1 MNRILL
7 FIFLT
12 VIGFSTEAQKTTVKK
27 NNFVTGISGGF
38 SNSVNDDPFALFF
51 HLGYERIIGDPVK
64 EGFFYALELRFRPG
78 VLLSSYDY
86 SPIDPD
92 ILKYNNKLF
101 GFSVAFRPNLEVYDN
116 LFLYIEGEAGYM
128 YQSLAIKLR
137 QPNGYS
143 SSSYTGNTLDFMYGV
158 QIGIRYDYIALHTG
172 IFTFDSRKAI
182 NKLIPKQFNYA
193 ERRFIIGEIGACFYF

>member
-1 MNRILL
+1 
-7 FIFLT
+7 
-12 VIGFSTEAQKTTVKK
+12 KK
-27 NNFVTGISGGF
+27 NNFATGISGGF

-51 HLGYERIIGDPVK
+51 SLGYERIIGEPLKD
-64 EGFFYALELRFRPG
+64 GFFYALELRFRPG

-92 ILKYNNKLF
+92 ILKYNNKLL
-101 GFSVAFRPNLEVYDN
+101 GLSIAFRPYLEIQED

-128 YQSLAIKLR
+128 YQFINLNLM

-143 SSSYTGNTLDFMYGV
+143 SSPYTGNTCNFLYGV
-158 QIGIRYDYIALHTG
+158 QIGVRYDNLAFHTG

-182 NKLIPKQFNYA
+182 NKLIPKHFNYA
-193 ERRFIIGEIGACFYF
+193 TNKFILGEFGGCFYF